1 MKLNLG
7 PFLALPML
15 ASGLPVAATAPDMQA
30 QARAK
35 VAEFLVWE
43 REVKP
48 SGLYQ
53 SDLGGALPTIVSP
66 ELLCL
71 LNAASKAREIATREA
86 PDEKPPFVEGNPFL
100 PNAWDNLLGS
110 EILSSRAI
118 AGSRDRSEVKVRFTF
133 GEPGTPLD
141 APSGTYRF
149 VSTYLVL
156 DGPQGARITDID
168 AGGSCD
174 FCQSG
179 SLRAALYETLTAYPA
194 AGGEQCK
201 GVWRWYSPDSCPQKG
216 VVIRLQTG

>member
-1 MKLNLG
+1 MKLNWM
-7 PFLALPML
+7 PFLALPLL
-15 ASGLPVAATAPDMQA
+15 ASGLSVAATAPDMQA
-30 QARAK
+30 QVRAK

-43 REVKP
+43 RSVKP

-53 SDLGGALPTIVSP
+53 ADLGGALPNIVSP

-100 PNAWDNLLGS
+100 PNAWDHLLGS

-118 AGSRDRSEVKVRFTF
+118 AGSRDRSEVKVSFTF

-141 APSGTYRF
+141 TPSGTYRF
-149 VSTYLVL
+149 VSTYLVKE
-156 DGPQGARITDID
+156 GPQGSRITDID

-194 AGGEQCK
+194 AGAAQCK
-201 GVWRWYSPDSCPQKG
+201 GLGK
-216 VVIRLQTG
+216 

>member
-1 MKLNLG
+1 MKLNWM
-7 PFLALPML
+7 PFLALPLL
-15 ASGLPVAATAPDMQA
+15 ASGLSVAATAPDMQA
-30 QARAK
+30 QVRAK

-43 REVKP
+43 RSVKP

-53 SDLGGALPTIVSP
+53 ADLGGALPNIVSP

-71 LNAASKAREIATREA
+71 LNAASKAREIATRAA

-100 PNAWDNLLGS
+100 PNAWDHLLGS
-110 EILSSRAI
+110 EILSSRVI
-118 AGSRDRSEVKVRFTF
+118 AGSLDRSEVKVRFTF

-149 VSTYLVL
+149 VSTYLVKE
-156 DGPQGARITDID
+156 GPQGARITDID

-179 SLRAALYETLTAYPA
+179 SLRAALYDTLTAYPA

-201 GVWRWYSPDSCPQKG
+201 GLGK
-216 VVIRLQTG
+216 

>member
-1 MKLNLG
+1 MKLNWM
-7 PFLALPML
+7 PFLALPLL
-15 ASGLPVAATAPDMQA
+15 ASGLSVAATAPDMQV

-35 VAEFLVWE
+35 VAEFLDWE
-43 REVKP
+43 RQVKP

-53 SDLGGALPTIVSP
+53 ADLGGALPNIVSP

-100 PNAWDNLLGS
+100 PNVWDNLLGS

-118 AGSRDRSEVKVRFTF
+118 DGSQDRSEVKVRFTF

-149 VSTYLVL
+149 VSTYLVQE
-156 DGPQGARITDID
+156 GPQGARITDID

-179 SLRAALYETLTAYPA
+179 SLRAALVDTLAAYPA
-194 AGGEQCK
+194 VGAAQCK
-201 GVWRWYSPDSCPQKG
+201 GLGK
-216 VVIRLQTG
+216 

>member
-7 PFLALPML
+7 PSLALPLL
-15 ASGLPVAATAPDMQA
+15 ASVLNMAASAASAATAPDVQA
-30 QARAK
+30 KARAK

-43 REVKP
+43 RSVKP

-53 SDLGGALPTIVSP
+53 SELGGALPGIVSP

-71 LNAASKAREIATREA
+71 LNAASKAREIATRET

-100 PNAWDNLLGS
+100 PNAWDHLLGS
-110 EILSSRAI
+110 QILSSSPSP
-118 AGSRDRSEVKVRFTF
+118 GHQGESKVKVRFTF
-133 GEPGTPLD
+133 GEPGTSLD

-149 VSTYLVL
+149 VSTYLVKE
-156 DGPQGARITDID
+156 GPQGARITDID

-179 SLRAALYETLTAYPA
+179 SLRAALVDTLAAYPA
-194 AGGEQCK
+194 AGAAQCK
-201 GVWRWYSPDSCPQKG
+201 GLGK
-216 VVIRLQTG
+216 

>member
-1 MKLNLG
+1 MKLNWM
-7 PFLALPML
+7 PFLALPLL
-15 ASGLPVAATAPDMQA
+15 ASGLSVAATAPDMQV

-35 VAEFLVWE
+35 VAQFLDWE

-100 PNAWDNLLGS
+100 PNARDHLLGS
-110 EILSSRAI
+110 QILSSRAI
-118 AGSRDRSEVKVRFTF
+118 DGGRDRSEVKVRFTF
-133 GEPGTPLD
+133 GEPGSPLD

-149 VSTYLVL
+149 VSTYLVKE
-156 DGPQGARITDID
+156 GAKGSRITDID

-201 GVWRWYSPDSCPQKG
+201 GLGK
-216 VVIRLQTG
+216 

>member
-1 MKLNLG
+1 MKLNWM
-7 PFLALPML
+7 PFLALPLL
-15 ASGLPVAATAPDMQA
+15 ASGLSVAATAPDMQV

-43 REVKP
+43 RSVRP

-53 SDLGGALPTIVSP
+53 ADLGGALPNIVSP

-110 EILSSRAI
+110 EILLSRVI

-156 DGPQGARITDID
+156 DGPQGVRITDID

-201 GVWRWYSPDSCPQKG
+201 GLAEMANNPEN
-216 VVIRLQTG
+216 INLNFT

>member
-1 MKLNLG
+1 MTLNWM
-7 PFLALPML
+7 PFLALPLL
-15 ASGLPVAATAPDMQA
+15 ASGLSVAATAPDMQA
-30 QARAK
+30 QVRAK
-35 VAEFLVWE
+35 VAEFLDWE
-43 REVKP
+43 RQVKP

-53 SDLGGALPTIVSP
+53 SDLGGALPAIVSP

-100 PNAWDNLLGS
+100 PNAWDHLLGS

-118 AGSRDRSEVKVRFTF
+118 DGSWDRSEVKVRFTF
-133 GEPGTPLD
+133 GEPGTPLY

-149 VSTYLVL
+149 VSPYLVKE
-156 DGPQGARITDID
+156 GPQGARITDID

-179 SLRAALYETLTAYPA
+179 SLRTALYETLTAYPA

-201 GVWRWYSPDSCPQKG
+201 GKCEQVSQEQKMKIL
-216 VVIRLQTG
+216 VI

>member
-30 QARAK
+30 QARVK
-35 VAEFLVWE
+35 VVEFLVWE

-71 LNAASKAREIATREA
+71 LNAASKAREIATRET

-149 VSTYLVL
+149 VSTYLVKE
-156 DGPQGARITDID
+156 GPQGARITDID

-194 AGGEQCK
+194 AGGEQC
-201 GVWRWYSPDSCPQKG
+201 VWRWYSPDSCPQKG

>member
-7 PFLALPML
+7 PSLALPLL
-15 ASGLPVAATAPDMQA
+15 ASVLNMAATAATAPDVQA
-30 QARAK
+30 QASAK

-43 REVKP
+43 RSVKP

-53 SDLGGALPTIVSP
+53 SELGGALPGIVSP

-100 PNAWDNLLGS
+100 PNAWDHLLGS
-110 EILSSRAI
+110 EILSSRTI
-118 AGSRDRSEVKVRFTF
+118 ADSRDRSEVRVRFTF

-141 APSGTYRF
+141 AASGTYRF
-149 VSTYLVL
+149 VSTYLVKE
-156 DGPQGARITDID
+156 GPQGAGITDID

-179 SLRAALYETLTAYPA
+179 SLRTALYVTLAAYPA

-201 GVWRWYSPDSCPQKG
+201 GLGK
-216 VVIRLQTG
+216 

>member
-7 PFLALPML
+7 PSLTLPLL
-15 ASGLPVAATAPDMQA
+15 ASVMHMAATAATAPDVQA

-35 VAEFLVWE
+35 VAEFLDWE
-43 REVKP
+43 RSVKP

-53 SDLGGALPTIVSP
+53 ADLGGALPNIVSP

-71 LNAASKAREIATREA
+71 LNAASKAREIATRET

-100 PNAWDNLLGS
+100 PNAWDHLLGS
-110 EILSSRAI
+110 QILSSSPI
-118 AGSRDRSEVKVRFTF
+118 PGHQGESKVKVSFTF

-149 VSTYLVL
+149 VSTYQVQE
-156 DGPQGARITDID
+156 GPQGARITDID

-194 AGGEQCK
+194 AGAAQCK
-201 GVWRWYSPDSCPQKG
+201 GLAK
-216 VVIRLQTG
+216 

>member
-1 MKLNLG
+1 MKISSW
-7 PFLALPML
+7 PVLALALSAAALIVPAHAGTTTSGKL
-15 ASGLPVAATAPDMQA
+15 DPAAS
-30 QARAK
+30 ARAK
-35 VAEFLVWE
+35 AKVAQFLDWE
-43 REVKP
+43 RQVKP

-71 LNAASKAREIATREA
+71 LNAASKAREIATRQA

-179 SLRAALYETLTAYPA
+179 SLRAAFYETLTAYPA

-201 GVWRWYSPDSCPQKG
+201 GLGK
-216 VVIRLQTG
+216 

>member
-1 MKLNLG
+1 MKLNWM
-7 PFLALPML
+7 PFLALPLL
-15 ASGLPVAATAPDMQA
+15 ASGLSVAATAPDMQV

-35 VAEFLVWE
+35 VAEFLDWK
-43 REVKP
+43 RQVKP

-53 SDLGGALPTIVSP
+53 ADLGGALPNIVSP

-100 PNAWDNLLGS
+100 PNAWEHLLGS

-118 AGSRDRSEVKVRFTF
+118 DGGRDRSEVKVRFTF
-133 GEPGTPLD
+133 GEPGSPLD

-149 VSTYLVL
+149 VSTYLVKE
-156 DGPQGARITDID
+156 GPQGSRITDID

-201 GVWRWYSPDSCPQKG
+201 GVGK
-216 VVIRLQTG
+216 

>member
-1 MKLNLG
+1 MKLNWM
-7 PFLALPML
+7 PFLALPLL
-15 ASGLPVAATAPDMQA
+15 ASGLSVAATAPDMQV

-43 REVKP
+43 RSVKP

-53 SDLGGALPTIVSP
+53 ADLGGALPNIVSP

-100 PNAWDNLLGS
+100 PNAWDHLLGS

-118 AGSRDRSEVKVRFTF
+118 AGCRDRSEVKVRFTF
-133 GEPGTPLD
+133 GEPGSPLY
-141 APSGTYRF
+141 ASRGTYRF

-179 SLRAALYETLTAYPA
+179 SLRTALYETLTAYPA

-201 GVWRWYSPDSCPQKG
+201 GLGK
-216 VVIRLQTG
+216 